1 MDFLNHP
8 PEDPAKFKRHVLE
21 FIIKWDMSYDSVT
34 GRQFESMCR
43 YVDERRFFDRV
54 LFPHGGWMTRDWLID
69 AYGEVRSNL
78 ELELLPKGD
87 EITRKWIVEKR
98 REERKRRADSDEEE
112 EEAED

>member
-1 MDFLNHP
+1 
-8 PEDPAKFKRHVLE
+8 
-21 FIIKWDMSYDSVT
+21 
-34 GRQFESMCR
+34 
-43 YVDERRFFDRV
+43 
-54 LFPHGGWMTRDWLID
+54 MTRDWLID